1 MIKYLFIFINS
12 IALFFIS
19 LFSDGGISISNNIP
33 KNLPPGQEVPIELK
47 IAKGS
52 QSGFAKFQLDLPPGI
67 AVKDINAAGANFSY
81 DDGVA
86 KWVWANLPSE
96 SEITIQCALVIE
108 KDAGGAKTIGGK
120 YSYVDGSN
128 AKQVVEMTPVETI
141 VGGEGAAANT
151 GAASTNTA
159 SQNTATD
166 NATAN
171 NTNTTAANT
180 DVAKTY
186 TTPNSNSEPSGNITV
201 QRTYSKSGDGEYTIN
216 LRINKGLTKGFA
228 RYSDDLPADISAK
241 GLKTEGA
248 SFSVADGK
256 VKFVWVN
263 APEQEIVEISYVISG
278 VKQTL
283 TLKGEYSYL
292 EQNLSKTYTLPEETI
307 TADNTASANTNTT
320 APTNTEVAN
329 TNTTAPTNTEVAN
342 TNTTAPTNT
351 ETAVNTNTTP
361 AETNTGTAANTNT
374 TAPSDVLTKK
384 EGNVKYM
391 VQIGAFTNS
400 AVNTGRLKRK
410 FGISEKIISEMQGGY
425 SKFMVGDHPEYKNAR
440 DHREKVKSGNGV
452 ASAFVVAYNSGKRIT
467 VQEALM
473 ISNQKW
479 FR

>member
-1 MIKYLFIFINS
+1 
-12 IALFFIS
+12 
-19 LFSDGGISISNNIP
+19 
-33 KNLPPGQEVPIELK
+33 
-47 IAKGS
+47 
-52 QSGFAKFQLDLPPGI
+52 
-67 AVKDINAAGANFSY
+67 
-81 DDGVA
+81 
-86 KWVWANLPSE
+86 
-96 SEITIQCALVIE
+96 
-108 KDAGGAKTIGGK
+108 
-120 YSYVDGSN
+120 
-128 AKQVVEMTPVETI
+128 VVEMTPVEVT
-141 VGGEGAAANT
+141 VGGEATAGNT
-151 GAASTNTA
+151 GAASTNTT

-171 NTNTTAANT
+171 NTNTTSTNT
-180 DVAKTY
+180 DAAKTY

-201 QRTYSKSGDGEYTIN
+201 QRTVSKSGDGEYTIN
-216 LRINKGLTKGFA
+216 LKINKGLTKGFA
-228 RYSDDLPADISAK
+228 RYSDDLPADLNAR
-241 GLKTEGA
+241 GVKTEGA

-256 VKFVWVN
+256 IKFVWVN

-278 VKQTL
+278 VKQPL

-292 EQNLSKTYTLPEETI
+292 EQNLSKSYTLPEETI
-307 TADNTASANTNTT
+307 TPDNIAANTNTT

-329 TNTTAPTNTEVAN
+329 TNTTAPTNREVAN

-351 ETAVNTNTTP
+351 ETAANTNATS

-374 TAPSDVLTKK
+374 TAPSDVLPKK

-400 AVNTGRLKRK
+400 AVNTGRLKKK

-440 DHREKVKSGNGV
+440 DHREKMKSGNGV

-473 ISNQKW
+473 ITNQKW